1 MAHLT
6 FEYSKDLSDCFEIQE
21 LCDELSDAMR
31 KTSYFPLGGIRVRG
45 LAADVSSI
53 ADRKA
58 KYSFV
63 DMVLRMGEG
72 RSEDVRKNIANDI
85 YTRAENFLKQKEIIN
100 PIALSLELL
109 EIQKEFS
116 IKRYNTIHSA
126 LAEVK

>member
-6 FEYSKDLSDCFEIQE
+6 FEYSKDLSDCFEMQE

-31 KTSYFPLGGIRVRG
+31 ETSHFPLGGIRVRG

-53 ADRKA
+53 ADGKS

-63 DMVLRMGEG
+63 DMILRMGEG
-72 RSEDVRKNIANDI
+72 RSEDVRKSIADYI
-85 YTRAENFLKQKEIIN
+85 YTRAENFLKQKDIIN

-116 IKRYNTIHSA
+116 VKRYNTIHSA
-126 LAEVK
+126 LEEAK

>member
-53 ADRKA
+53 ADGKS

-63 DMVLRMGEG
+63 DMILRMGEG
-72 RSEDVRKNIANDI
+72 RSEDVRKNIADNI
-85 YTRAENFLKQKEIIN
+85 YTRAENFLKQKKIRN

-126 LAEVK
+126 LEEPK

>member
-6 FEYSKDLSDCFEIQE
+6 FEYSKDLSDCFELQE

-45 LAADVSSI
+45 LAVDVSSI
-53 ADRKA
+53 ADGKS
-58 KYSFV
+58 KYSFL
-63 DMVLRMGEG
+63 DMILRMGEG
-72 RSEDVRKNIANDI
+72 RSEDVRKNIADDI
-85 YTRAENFLKQKEIIN
+85 YTRAENFLKQKKIRN

-126 LAEVK
+126 LEEPK

>member
-53 ADRKA
+53 ADGKS

-63 DMVLRMGEG
+63 DMILRMGEG
-72 RSEDVRKNIANDI
+72 RSEDVRKNIADDI
-85 YTRAENFLKQKEIIN
+85 YRRAENFLKQKEIIN

-126 LAEVK
+126 LEEPK

>member
-6 FEYSKDLSDCFEIQE
+6 FEYSKDLSNCFEVQE

-31 KTSYFPLGGIRVRG
+31 ETSYFPVGGIRVRG

-72 RSEDVRKNIANDI
+72 RSEDVRKNIG
-85 YTRAENFLKQKEIIN
+85 LKTNVASETKSKWLNRISKSMYWE
-100 PIALSLELL
+100 LE
-109 EIQKEFS
+109 
-116 IKRYNTIHSA
+116 YNLT
-126 LAEVK
+126 

>member
-1 MAHLT
+1 
-6 FEYSKDLSDCFEIQE
+6 
-21 LCDELSDAMR
+21 MR
-31 KTSYFPLGGIRVRG
+31 ETSYFPVGGIRVRG
-45 LAADVSSI
+45 MAADVSSI

-72 RSEDVRKNIANDI
+72 RSEDVRKNIADDI
-85 YTRAENFLKQKEIIN
+85 YTSAENFLKQKEIIN

-109 EIQKEFS
+109 EIKKEFS

-126 LAEVK
+126 LEEAK